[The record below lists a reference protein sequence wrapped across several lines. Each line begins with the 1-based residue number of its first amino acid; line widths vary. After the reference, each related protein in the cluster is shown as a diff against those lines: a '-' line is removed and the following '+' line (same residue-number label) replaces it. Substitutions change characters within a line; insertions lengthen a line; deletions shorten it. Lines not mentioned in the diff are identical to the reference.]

1 MAKEKSAKINS
12 FDLMQE
18 SVETGYLSDIV
29 ADYVEQASCDIRLT
43 VIQKIMELKLKKC
56 TLIVWGKLRIKL
68 TQTGVKVKIA

>member
-43 VIQKIMELKLKKC
+43 VIQKIMELKFKKC